1 MFWGEGQGPM
11 SPLKLTRCHCL
22 GEADGR
28 CCKYW
33 EKPLKHFGNWW
44 NLMENSWKL
53 YETWW
58 KLMEIKMT
66 FTNLIHDVL
75 HQQYLSMLVI
85 QHGIKNDRL
94 CHEEYLLR
102 PLAGFCSQKAS
113 MYACCMVNDSV
124 GWARDPETT
133 LNLNPMPVNHL
144 TMISMDFGSRSMF
157 TLEFLA
163 QGRPFYSRQDSLPRN
178 GVTPRWNRGDLS
190 RSCYFEVVR
199 TNTQADT

>member
-1 MFWGEGQGPM
+1 M
-11 SPLKLTRCHCL
+11 SCISSTSACWSFNMALRMIDFAT
-22 GEADGR
+22 
-28 CCKYW
+28 
-33 EKPLKHFGNWW
+33 
-44 NLMENSWKL
+44 
-53 YETWW
+53 
-58 KLMEIKMT
+58 
-66 FTNLIHDVL
+66 
-75 HQQYLSMLVI
+75 
-85 QHGIKNDRL
+85 KNIF
-94 CHEEYLLR
+94 CGHW
-102 PLAGFCSQKAS
+102 PGFCSQKAS

-199 TNTQADT
+199 TKHPGRHLDILCHFMTSYILIHDIFPFTYCIKCDIYIVLYSTMQILYIHCI